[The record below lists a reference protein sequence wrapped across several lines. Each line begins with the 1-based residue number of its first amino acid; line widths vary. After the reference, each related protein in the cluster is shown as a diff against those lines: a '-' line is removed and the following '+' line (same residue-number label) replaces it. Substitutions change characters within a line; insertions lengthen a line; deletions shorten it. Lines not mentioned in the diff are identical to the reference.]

1 MSIAE
6 EWIGEWCAIW
16 FESLI
21 KYYGLS
27 ESEAY
32 YFRLHAEAD
41 ALGDHEAGSA
51 IGHEIMGHG
60 QSHRYLAVRMLE
72 DGLLTPE
79 EMRQMVARSA
89 GADSYVNFLDA
100 LYDTYHPERKF
111 SDIEQTRR

>member
-6 EWIGEWCAIW
+6 EWIGAWCAIW
-16 FESLI
+16 FESLT

-27 ESEAY
+27 EGEAY

-41 ALGDHEAGSA
+41 SLTEHGSGDA

-60 QSHRYLAVRMLE
+60 QSHRYVAVRMLE

-79 EMRQMVARSA
+79 EMRQMVMRSA

-100 LYDTYHPERKF
+100 LYHTYHPAKKLSEI
-111 SDIEQTRR
+111 DQTRR